1 MLMLRENQ
9 TNSLSFLWLMT
20 LVVGLLCGC
29 QPESKNQNAVGD
41 TERTQGGPRSAD
53 QSAIPGEAGGGREA
67 GASGMG
73 ASGEKKSESTDGL
86 KANSALQAVTG
97 GIDGE
102 NSDPPASSQSR
113 RPAVG
118 KTAIE
123 ARALLEVCLRKYQQV
138 LSYEDSGQLVIRGA
152 TTLRLPLQVAW
163 ERPNRLALRTGS
175 LDGCWNG
182 QTWEARSKGLSLPA
196 PFPNQRLVRPLPERI
211 DSFWLADDSLGG
223 LLTAPMS
230 KPIQL
235 ELLLANEPT
244 NAFTSEGTKLTYLEP
259 AAFDRIQCERVFVE
273 KEVSGSKLE
282 WVLWIDPATSL
293 LRKIELPVEF
303 YYPNAPPEAIAG
315 VQCSIE
321 LMDVKPNTPIDWTQW
336 KLATDVAGELAVRR
350 WVAAP
355 PIASTP
361 ILGKVIEP
369 LDFKTASGT
378 VLLDTAEPKRPLSIL
393 MWVDNQPSLRPLVD
407 DLMSMRRTLVEKELS
422 AVSDVYLVSNPADQA
437 KLTENFSAWKC
448 DLGLAVD
455 QDGSLQKAF
464 SLPAAPALIIL
475 DRDRRVQVA
484 EFVVTPEV
492 IASVPSLVA
501 RLRDKQD
508 LASRQLQ
515 QDADNQGRY
524 IAALHRVAIDKEEA
538 SKLPEIPEFQFSMH
552 GMRREW
558 KVDFK
563 SPLISANGVWSPR
576 WAVDSLGAN
585 SSLAPES
592 LVMAALD
599 EDGSVYSVQ
608 LDGVAKVISR
618 VEPEQADGAKRIITS
633 VDPWTNGWIAIVPEG
648 LPRFWLCPTKPAS
661 SASVA
666 ATTYSTQAAETPVAH
681 AWIPGANDLVNLRSG
696 KPLEG
701 ARLAI
706 GTSAARMLVIDPK
719 TEQRLDGTFREN
731 PVAFVPELDAA
742 GRIEHWDV
750 LYQDASLHRIP
761 NLTPSIQSASAD
773 KPLEAR
779 LDRLPMRI
787 DTSTWYWGMH
797 PKRLIEA
804 SISRG
809 AEVIPQSEEVSGVGG
824 VDVLLQY
831 HLGRLASGETGL
843 FVSDR
848 YHRVI
853 NQRPLTV
860 RPEQAK
866 VLGTVRLADGMLFG
880 VATGPNR
887 VLHLFT
893 GDLRVVDQVSFRGRV
908 LGAALLPKGGDLQL
922 IVAME
927 NEVSCWHID
936 IPDPVTP

>member
-9 TNSLSFLWLMT
+9 TNSLSFLWLII
-20 LVVGLLCGC
+20 LAVAFLCGC
-29 QPESKNQNAVGD
+29 QPESKNQNATGD
-41 TERTQGGPRSAD
+41 
-53 QSAIPGEAGGGREA
+53 
-67 GASGMG
+67 
-73 ASGEKKSESTDGL
+73 SGEKKSESTDDGL
-86 KANSALQAVTG
+86 SASSALQAVTG

-102 NSDPPASSQSR
+102 NSDRPATSQSR
-113 RPAVG
+113 RPAAG

-123 ARALLEVCLRKYQQV
+123 ARALLEACLRKYQQV
-138 LSYEDSGQLVIRGA
+138 LSYEDSGQLVIQGG

-175 LDGCWNG
+175 LDGCWSG
-182 QTWEARSKGLSLPA
+182 QIWEARSKGLSLPA
-196 PFPNQRLVRPLPERI
+196 PFPNQRLVRPLPEKI

-244 NAFTSEGTKLTYLEP
+244 NAFTSEGTKLTYLES
-259 AAFDRIQCERVFVE
+259 AVFDRIPCERVFVE
-273 KEVSGSKLE
+273 KEVSASKLE

-321 LMDVKPNTPIDWTQW
+321 LMDVKANTPIDWSQW
-336 KLATDVAGELAVRR
+336 KLATEVAGELAVRR

-378 VLLDTAEPKRPLSIL
+378 VLLDTAEPRRPFSIL

-407 DLMSMRRTLVEKELS
+407 DLMSMRRTLIEKELS
-422 AVSDVYLVSNPADQA
+422 AVSDVYLVANSADQA
-437 KLTENFSAWKC
+437 KLTESFAAWKC

-455 QDGSLQKAF
+455 QDGALQKAF

-475 DRDRRVQVA
+475 DRERRVQVA

-492 IASVPSLVA
+492 IASVPTLIA

-585 SSLAPES
+585 ASLSPQS

-618 VEPEQADGAKRIITS
+618 VEPEQADGAKRIVTS
-633 VDPWTNGWIAIVPEG
+633 VDPWTNGWVAILPEG
-648 LPRFWLCPTKPAS
+648 LPRFWLCPTNPALS
-661 SASVA
+661 TASASVAA

-681 AWIPGANDLVNLRSG
+681 AWVPGGNDLENLRSG

-731 PVAFVPELDAA
+731 PVAFVPELDVA
-742 GRIEHWDV
+742 GRIDQWDV

-761 NLTPSIQSASAD
+761 NLTSNVPSSSAD

-779 LDRLPMRI
+779 LERLPMRI
-787 DTSTWYWGMH
+787 DASTWYWGMH

-804 SISRG
+804 SIG
-809 AEVIPQSEEVSGVGG
+809 GGDAVVAQGDVGG
-824 VDVLLQY
+824 ADVLLQY

-908 LGAALLPKGGDLQL
+908 LAAALVPKGGDLQL

-936 IPDPVTP
+936 IPDPVALAVP